1 MRKINYYKSRGQ
13 LYAKV
18 PATSYREDGKVKKRN
33 DGIYLGRV
41 IDEKRHIFCS
51 SERGIFT
58 YDPETN
64 VFGQAD
70 EAYVTDIPDDQ
81 RKRPK
86 ICLDFGDSYFVHE
99 LLRSCG
105 YDSVINSLPY
115 RNKDTLN
122 AMVQYYILLD
132 KANDHA
138 GIWYD
143 GSIAQLLY
151 PKANLTSQRISD
163 FLKSIGRRETVE
175 QFFEAHIKWVKENVC
190 ADPAILIDSTGMPN
204 SIHFPLTAIS
214 NHNGKIS
221 REARMTT
228 VVQRDSGYPLMFR
241 ITPGNINDISTITR
255 SINDL
260 NVHDIDTDF
269 VLMDA
274 GYFTDDNVD
283 ALYDAGIDFI
293 TRLPERNRILYNT
306 ILSEGHPKLIRQE
319 NLVRYNNRAVY
330 IVRLDCRIGKQSHE
344 GFAYLGYDVDRASDE
359 AHKAV
364 KRLAGK
370 KLNDDQ
376 FQKTLD
382 KAGLFVII
390 SSLPYQSDEILPV
403 YYIRQTI
410 EQYFDISKG
419 DSKLTPLRIHSEQA
433 LYGHLVLS
441 MIAATVN
448 IRIMNTIKQYHDTRD
463 KLFMSL
469 GNQKCLVY
477 RTQVNTCE
485 PQAMANEFYNKFHI
499 KCQLY
504 LKRTSNGLS
513 PQYEL
518 PKPSECNV

>member
-1 MRKINYYKSRGQ
+1 MRKINFYKSRGQ

-41 IDEKRHIFCS
+41 IDEEKHVFYS
-51 SERGIFT
+51 SGRGIFT
-58 YDPETN
+58 YDPVAN

-70 EAYVTDIPDDQ
+70 ETYVTDIPDDQ

-86 ICLDFGDSYFVHE
+86 ICLDFGDSYFVYE
-99 LLRSCG
+99 LLQSCG

-122 AMVQYYILLD
+122 AMIQYYILQD
-132 KANDHA
+132 KANDYA

-163 FLKSIGRRETVE
+163 FLKSMGKRETVE

-260 NVHDIDTDF
+260 SVHDIDTDF

-283 ALYDAGIDFI
+283 ALYDADIDFI
-293 TRLPERNRILYNT
+293 TRLPERNRTLYNT
-306 ILSEGHPKLIRQE
+306 ILSKGHPKLIRRE

-330 IVRLDCRIGKQSHE
+330 IVRLDCRLGKQNHE

-359 AHKAV
+359 THKAV
-364 KRLAGK
+364 KRLADK

-376 FQKTLD
+376 FQKMLD
-382 KAGLFVII
+382 KAGLFVIV

-419 DSKLTPLRIHSEQA
+419 ASKLTPLRIHSEQA

-441 MIAATVN
+441 MIAATMN

-469 GNQKCLVY
+469 CNQKCLVY

-485 PQAMANEFYNKFHI
+485 PQAMATEFYSKFKI
-499 KCQLY
+499 RCPLY
-504 LKRTSNGLS
+504 LKRTGAGLT
-513 PQYEL
+513 PHFEL
-518 PKPSECNV
+518 PKHNDHQV